1 MKDEMKG
8 TIEDVNYLKG
18 QIVNIKETMR
28 VAEEDTVNI
37 KEETNKEH
45 TKVTSENTKFV
56 MKGTEDKKEDTT
68 VIAGNVKYIK
78 EEAKDIRKN
87 RIFTWSSLENQK
99 SWSTNPLWVVF
110 S

>member
-45 TKVTSENTKFV
+45 TKVTRENTK
-56 MKGTEDKKEDTT
+56 
-68 VIAGNVKYIK
+68 
-78 EEAKDIRKN
+78 
-87 RIFTWSSLENQK
+87 
-99 SWSTNPLWVVF
+99 
-110 S
+110 